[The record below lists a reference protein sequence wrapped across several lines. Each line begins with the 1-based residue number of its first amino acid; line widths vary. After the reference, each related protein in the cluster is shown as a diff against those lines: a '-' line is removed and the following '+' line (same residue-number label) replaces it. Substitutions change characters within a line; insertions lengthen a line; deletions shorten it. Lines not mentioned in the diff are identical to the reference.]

1 MDGTGERSDEPRQLL
16 VARAIVRGP
25 GATWLSSTYSA
36 LLSSA
41 VLGAGCMAVVERITA
56 FWTLVD
62 PKLTG

>member
-1 MDGTGERSDEPRQLL
+1 MDVTGERSDEPRQLP

-41 VLGAGCMAVVERITA
+41 VLGAGCTAVVERITA